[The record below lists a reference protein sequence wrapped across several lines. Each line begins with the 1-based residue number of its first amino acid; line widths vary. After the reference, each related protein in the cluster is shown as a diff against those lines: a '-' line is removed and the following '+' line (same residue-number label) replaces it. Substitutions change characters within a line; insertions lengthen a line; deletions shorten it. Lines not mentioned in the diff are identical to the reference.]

1 MNLTP
6 RRSSPPLRS
15 PEQRR
20 GDPITESARVAVLVG
35 NPKPRSRTYESAL
48 SLADRL
54 GGADLVVDLAD
65 HASELFDWTSETVES
80 LVEQVAGSLVVIV
93 ASPTYKAT
101 YTGLLKAFLDR
112 FPHRGLGGVTA
123 VPLMLG
129 ASNAHSLAP
138 EHGLRQVLVELG
150 ASVPTRGLYVLDAE
164 HAEPEPYDAWFAAA
178 AAFLPALPTRARP
191 TEPTEVVSA

>member
-1 MNLTP
+1 MTNTH
-6 RRSSPPLRS
+6 
-15 PEQRR
+15 
-20 GDPITESARVAVLVG
+20 VAVVIG

-48 SLADRL
+48 TLADRL

-65 HASELFDWTSETVES
+65 HAGDLFDWSSEAVTG
-80 LVEQVAGSLVVIV
+80 LVEQVAASRLLVV

-112 FPHRGLGGVTA
+112 FPHQGLAGVTA

-129 ASNAHSLAP
+129 ASHAHSLAP
-138 EHGLRQVLVELG
+138 EHGLRPVLVELG

-164 HAEPEPYDAWFAAA
+164 HADPAAYDAWFASAHP
-178 AAFLPALPTRARP
+178 FLPVPPAPETSQA
-191 TEPTEVVSA
+191 VSA

>member
-1 MNLTP
+1 MNNTP
-6 RRSSPPLRS
+6 RPSPS

-20 GDPITESARVAVLVG
+20 GDPENAARIAVVVG

-48 SLADRL
+48 TLADRL

-65 HASELFDWTSETVES
+65 HASELFDRDSTTVTD

-112 FPHRGLGGVTA
+112 FPHQGLGGVTA
-123 VPLMLG
+123 IPLMLG
-129 ASNAHSLAP
+129 ASPAHSLAP
-138 EHGLRQVLVELG
+138 EHGLRAVLVELG
-150 ASVPTRGLYVLDAE
+150 ASVPTRALYVLDAE
-164 HAEPEPYDAWFAAA
+164 HAQPAPYDAWFASAQQH
-178 AAFLPALPTRARP
+178 LPALPTAPETRQ
-191 TEPTEVVSA
+191 VVLR